1 MELGETTNF
10 KHHQQKQSQ
19 ISAYHTAQD
28 IVIVCWAELV
38 ENEVKVRDWTEVD
51 SELLSVR
58 TDGLLLKALGYVACR
73 SGDSAETAADN
84 ALAIM
89 QERGF
94 SNPRRSRHWLTPGT
108 VKFVAFHVLSLEG
121 SNGLTILGVA
131 EKIQK
136 SGLWDLTTSKTP
148 EASIVAALSRDLKL
162 FERTTPSTYCVRTPI
177 GRILNGY
184 LDGEDAE
191 DVEHDDVERDED
203 SESDI
208 AEDLEADDLGT
219 ELKPNNEALSC
230 EANRYLAKT
239 LPADGKDT
247 YHDKV
252 METPEVGV
260 KNLGDSSPLMQSE
273 GYKEVKS
280 IGASVDQS
288 IDVAGIYN
296 EAATLNQE
304 DMVIDESNSGEPWVQ
319 GFMEEERLEAA
330 NVDREAAIEFAIS
343 LIQTLLIN
351 DSKVISKLDN
361 FFDAL
366 AKLATRPGSP
376 ESLQQLVKVARN
388 LATNPA
394 TFFTVFVRE
403 DNTRQ
408 ATEQKAP
415 GLSVAIKEDYNIMES
430 VEPNPTGF
438 REQLAPIMNFLFQPS
453 SRGI

>member
-1 MELGETTNF
+1 MLCLVEYKLGSWERPPILST
-10 KHHQQKQSQ
+10 
-19 ISAYHTAQD
+19 ISKSSHRFLPIIQPKVNKVLRFDLEVRKKEEEMIVVSHLD
-28 IVIVCWAELV
+28 IVIVCWAELM

-73 SGDSAETAADN
+73 SGDSAENSGNDGEDIISNLRNGAAAEN

-136 SGLWDLTTSKTP
+136 SGLRDLTTSKTP

-162 FERTTPSTYCVRTPI
+162 FERTTPSTYCVQ
-177 GRILNGY
+177 
-184 LDGEDAE
+184 DAE

-252 METPEVGV
+252 METPKVGV

-273 GYKEVKS
+273 GYKERVN
-280 IGASVDQS
+280 
-288 IDVAGIYN
+288 YN
-296 EAATLNQE
+296 VHTAKLLDGGRNK
-304 DMVIDESNSGEPWVQ
+304 
-319 GFMEEERLEAA
+319 
-330 NVDREAAIEFAIS
+330 AAIEFAIS

-366 AKLATRPGSP
+366 QLGLDLQSHYNSWLRLPGILLPILLLFLLFLLGRIIPDKLQSRRPQV
-376 ESLQQLVKVARN
+376 SL
-388 LATNPA
+388 
-394 TFFTVFVRE
+394 
-403 DNTRQ
+403 
-408 ATEQKAP
+408 
-415 GLSVAIKEDYNIMES
+415 
-430 VEPNPTGF
+430 
-438 REQLAPIMNFLFQPS
+438 
-453 SRGI
+453 